1 MQDSEL
7 SLDRRGFVAR
17 GAAAALAAAG
27 VAAAQEPAPPKPAT
41 TPPVRQDPGL
51 RPGPGSRLQREDD
64 PRTAL
69 TEAVCVLLPTAG
81 STGTGF
87 VRFSRSE
94 RRQFTV
100 RGEITGLPAGQKVAL
115 QVNEFGDLRTANA
128 SATGGPYAP
137 PVAEGDAE
145 ANAGRP
151 SDLALVAS
159 DADGKAVF
167 ELVLETI
174 TINARRNPILGRSI
188 VVMRSGDSSG
198 TKLAQGVVGVANP
211 SWKPS

>member
-1 MQDSEL
+1 MHDSE
-7 SLDRRGFVAR
+7 SPLDRRGFVAR

-27 VAAAQEPAPPKPAT
+27 VATAQEPAPPKPAT
-41 TPPVRQDPGL
+41 TPPVRQEPGV

-81 STGTGF
+81 STATGF
-87 VRFSRSE
+87 VRLSRSE

-100 RGEITGLPAGQKVAL
+100 RGEITGLPAGQKFAL
-115 QVNEFGDLRTANA
+115 QVNEFGDLRAPNA

-137 PVAEGDAE
+137 PAAEGDAD
-145 ANAGRP
+145 AAAGRP
-151 SDLALVAS
+151 CDLAVVAS
-159 DADGKAVF
+159 DADGKALF

-174 TINARRNPILGRSI
+174 TINARRNPVLGRSI
-188 VVMRSGDSSG
+188 VVMRQGDTSGA
-198 TKLAQGVVGVANP
+198 KLAQGVVGVANP
-211 SWKPS
+211 AWKPS